1 VQKCVRTELPGVV
14 LRETLDAFSY
24 MRITPGSRHRP
35 NKDIQSP
42 WPTSYSRSVKM
53 PINASTIPALDQV
66 ASQLLLALYRLKQR
80 FEIAGSETR
89 EVISLY
95 NLDENRRTI
104 HQVLISFVS
113 VHPSARH
120 WLVVTLVK
128 SCRRYPPSSKSIRIS
143 RLFSVSKSS
152 FRTMPCFF
160 SLNLIFS

>member
-1 VQKCVRTELPGVV
+1 MSMVDSLPAMTCLGVAASCSIC
-14 LRETLDAFSY
+14 DSY
-24 MRITPGSRHRP
+24 AVIPRSSLIRR
-35 NKDIQSP
+35 QS
-42 WPTSYSRSVKM
+42 WPRDLFQIHQMLVNT
-53 PINASTIPALDQV
+53 STIPALYQV
-66 ASQLLLALYRLKQR
+66 SSQLLLALYRLKQR

-89 EVISLY
+89 EVVSLY
-95 NLDENRRTI
+95 NLDKNRWTI

-113 VHPSARH
+113 VYPSTRH

-160 SLNLIFS
+160 SLNLMFS